1 MLETKIGAGYAGQV
15 EIKLYHGDNQ
25 IAKITKHNTGTRK
38 FLEYICNIVSGQKN
52 LSTSNGEI
60 PGKLGLTNS
69 TIPLISYSDIKKT
82 RYSNDSNYAYY
93 SLQFI
98 IPSAY
103 INKGDTFSELCL
115 FPLSST
121 KFVTDDIYATIKLDK
136 DIIIE
141 DGNTSIIIEW
151 ILAFSNAIED

>member
-1 MLETKIGAGYAGQV
+1 MLETKLGAGYTGQV
-15 EIKLYHGDNQ
+15 EIKLYHENNQ
-25 IAKITKHNTGTRK
+25 FANIIQHNTGTRK
-38 FLEYICNIVSGQKN
+38 FLEYICDIVSGQKN
-52 LSTSNGEI
+52 LSTSIGEM
-60 PGKLGLTNS
+60 PGKLGLADS
-69 TIPLISYSDIKKT
+69 TIPLIAYSDIKKT
-82 RYSNDSNYAYY
+82 RYSIDNNYAYY

-121 KFVTDDIYATIKLDK
+121 KFATNDIYATIKLDK
-136 DIIIE
+136 NIVIE
-141 DGNTSIIIEW
+141 DGNTSIIVEW

>member
-1 MLETKIGAGYAGQV
+1 MLQTKIGAGYTGQV
-15 EIKLYHGDNQ
+15 KISLYHSDQ
-25 IAKITKHNTGTRK
+25 IFATVTQHNTGTRK
-38 FLEYICNIVSGQKN
+38 FLEYICNIVSGQIN
-52 LSTSNGEI
+52 LSTATGNL
-60 PGKLGLTNS
+60 PGKLGLLNS

-82 RYSNDSNYAYY
+82 RYSNDNAYAYY

-121 KFVTDDIYATIKLDK
+121 KFAIDEIYASIKLDK
-136 DIIIE
+136 DIVIE
-141 DGNTSIIIEW
+141 DGNTSVIVEW
-151 ILAFSNAIED
+151 VLAFSNATED